1 MRNAPWEDAVFFLF
15 SISACYRLGTDRVL
29 PVTLGTPFSAMVQL
43 AVSGP
48 LSDSSINERAQHFLK
63 VLIERYIR
71 DGQPVGSRT
80 LARDSGLDLSP
91 ATIRNVM
98 SDLEDAGFVAS
109 PHTSAGRIPTASG
122 YRMFVDSLISLQ
134 PIEKTLVTQVQH
146 ELKLPEPGADLVQ
159 SASRMLSD
167 MTRMAGVV
175 MVPNRNQEKVR
186 QIEFVPLSKTR
197 VLAVIVTSAGE
208 ILNRIIE
215 TSRVFERSELE
226 QLSNYITQHYAGRDL
241 ESVRRLVFQE
251 MQTTRQDMDRMMA
264 EALSMANAAF
274 NEGEQQ
280 TPDMVVSG
288 QTNLMDFD
296 ELAQME
302 QLRGLF
308 DAFAEKQE
316 ILHLLDRCLEAD
328 GVQIYIGE
336 ESGYNTLK
344 DCSVITSPY
353 EVDDEVIGV
362 LGVIGPT
369 RMAYDKVIPIVD
381 LTAKLLGAALKS
393 R

>member
-1 MRNAPWEDAVFFLF
+1 LTGNKPESQID
-15 SISACYRLGTDRVL
+15 
-29 PVTLGTPFSAMVQL
+29 
-43 AVSGP
+43 
-48 LSDSSINERAQHFLK
+48 ERAQYFLK
-63 VLIERYIR
+63 VLIERYIQ

-80 LARDSGLDLSP
+80 LAKDSGLNLSP

-98 SDLEDAGFVAS
+98 SDLEELGFVSS
-109 PHTSAGRIPTASG
+109 PHTSAGRVPTASG
-122 YRMFVDSLISLQ
+122 YRVFVNSLLSLQ
-134 PIEKTLVTQVQH
+134 PLDEQILSQVQH
-146 ELKLPEPGADLVQ
+146 ELELPREAGSGILQ
-159 SASRMLSD
+159 YASRMLSD

-175 MVPNRNQEKVR
+175 MVPKRNQEKVR
-186 QIEFVPLSKTR
+186 HIEFVPLSSTR
-197 VLAVIVTSAGE
+197 VVAVIVTTAGE

-215 TSRVFERSELE
+215 TSRRFERSELE
-226 QLSNYITQHYAGRDL
+226 QLSNYITRHYAGRDL
-241 ESVRRLVFQE
+241 AAVRREVFDE
-251 MQTTRQDMDRMMA
+251 MQATRADMDRLMA
-264 EALSMANAAF
+264 EALSMARAAF
-274 NEGEQQ
+274 GE
-280 TPDMVVSG
+280 TESEEPDMVVSG

-296 ELAQME
+296 ELAQMDR
-302 QLRGLF
+302 LRDLF
-308 DAFAEKQE
+308 DAFTEKQE

-336 ESGYNTLK
+336 ESGYQTLR

-381 LTAKLLGAALKS
+381 VTAKLLGAALKS